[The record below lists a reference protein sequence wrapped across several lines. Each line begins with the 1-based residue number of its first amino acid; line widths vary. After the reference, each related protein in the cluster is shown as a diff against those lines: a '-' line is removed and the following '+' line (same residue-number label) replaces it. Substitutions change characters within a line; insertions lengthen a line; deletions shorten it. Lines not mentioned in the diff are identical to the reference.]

1 MLCNFCMSIYF
12 FFFFFLVQI
21 HFTLKIKNL
30 VGSPIWRKYGI
41 LAQYSCDLVGTVVK
55 FSHFLESSLCEP
67 CDWKNFQIRFVKKAA
82 SRSRLSA
89 RTPYKQTRSS
99 KNTFLAHHS
108 LYNVWFSPHPV
119 EYRRFWL
126 FTTYFRKKR
135 CVIRKTN
142 ETIDTQCVSIVALFL
157 AISSRP
163 ALEDQLQ
170 IWSTCEPY

>member
-1 MLCNFCMSIYF
+1 MLCNFCMYIYF
-12 FFFFFLVQI
+12 FFFFFFVQL
-21 HFTLKIKNL
+21 HFTVKIKNL

-135 CVIRKTN
+135 CV
-142 ETIDTQCVSIVALFL
+142 SIVALFL